1 MNDNNLDPEVLVAIL
16 RRQLDIYRRLER
28 LSLRQKTLITSDDS
42 RQLLV
47 LLAER
52 QKLVDTLTSLNQSLV
67 PLQKQWPSLRKKL
80 SQPLRAQV
88 DELLAEAAQVLQGIL
103 HRDAEG
109 TRLLAGRKA
118 QVAKQSEAL
127 AVNRRA
133 FKAYGAETKNA
144 RRRLI
149 STDESA

>member
-1 MNDNNLDPEVLVAIL
+1 MNDDNLDPELLVAIL
-16 RRQLDIYRRLER
+16 RRQLDVYRRLER
-28 LSLRQKTLITSDDS
+28 LSLRQKALITSDDS
-42 RQLLV
+42 RQLLA

-67 PLQKQWPSLRKKL
+67 PLQKQWPGLRKRL
-80 SQPLRAQV
+80 SQPLRAQI
-88 DELLAEAAQVLQGIL
+88 DALLAEAAQVLQGIL

-118 QVAKQSEAL
+118 QVANQSKAL

-133 FKAYGAETKNA
+133 FQAYGAETENA
-144 RRRLI
+144 RRQLI